1 MPRKP
6 KPPGRGEPEPEHTIE
21 VTARVEV
28 TIDGKSVDEFLEDA
42 DNFFDKM
49 ASMTTKADDESLAAR
64 IRASIA
70 AKSDDELE
78 DIDRDWLAFDAE
90 RAKYRKTPPVPLPK
104 RGDTLQADKAPA
116 FARVRVTKLGSF
128 NTIGDDTELLGT
140 VVILWTGTQEN
151 HNPFSGEVRV
161 RGVLTPENP
170 SAWRAG
176 ELSWLSADGEVELID
191 PPTYIGQPED
201 FIPATA
207 PVDLPEKTSRDM
219 FYNWPSL
226 IWDAMTLYE
235 AMAPLI
241 DCQSATEII
250 LCALKVAPP
259 VAQLQAFLLSGL
271 KARYAEYT
279 KDTFW
284 DDPWLHDAGPDWLNG
299 LVSTAFHDFDTET
312 ENDNDVEPEDEG
324 PHRGLP
330 LELLMDREDIEDQ
343 IENVKRIKALPGIDA
358 KLHLELD
365 DQIEELQAFLHSLDD
380 GEELEAFSGVGEAFC
395 RAWHEGHRPTE
406 NR

>member
-1 MPRKP
+1 MPRNP
-6 KPPGRGEPEPEHTIE
+6 KPPGRGEPEPEHTVE

-28 TIDGKSVDEFLEDA
+28 TIDGKSVDEFFEDM
-42 DNFFDKM
+42 DSFFDN
-49 ASMTTKADDESLAAR
+49 
-64 IRASIA
+64 
-70 AKSDDELE
+70 LE
-78 DIDRDWLAFDAE
+78 AE
-90 RAKYRKTPPVPLPK
+90 RPQSPPPVPLPK
-104 RGDTLQADKAPA
+104 RGDTLQTDKAPA

-191 PPTYIGQPED
+191 PPTYIGRPED

-284 DDPWLHDAGPDWLNG
+284 DDPWLHAAGPDWLNG

-358 KLHLELD
+358 KFHLELD

-380 GEELEAFSGVGEAFC
+380 GEELNAFSGVGEAFC

>member
-151 HNPFSGEVRV
+151 HNPFSGKVRV
-161 RGVLTPENP
+161 RGVLTPDNP
-170 SAWRAG
+170 TAWRAG

-191 PPTYIGQPED
+191 PPTYIGRPED

-207 PVDLPEKTSRDM
+207 PVDLPEKTGRDM

-284 DDPWLHDAGPDWLNG
+284 DDPWLHAAGPDWLNG
-299 LVSTAFHDFDTET
+299 LVSMAFHDFDTET

-324 PHRGLP
+324 PHR
-330 LELLMDREDIEDQ
+330 R
-343 IENVKRIKALPGIDA
+343 
-358 KLHLELD
+358 
-365 DQIEELQAFLHSLDD
+365 S
-380 GEELEAFSGVGEAFC
+380 
-395 RAWHEGHRPTE
+395 
-406 NR
+406 

>member
-1 MPRKP
+1 MVGGLARWACPAAGEVFPLFTGVTVLALRQACKRSGLVNISPVWEYRYVPRNP
-6 KPPGRGEPEPEHTIE
+6 KPPGRGEPEPEHTVE

-104 RGDTLQADKAPA
+104 RGDTLQTDKAPA

-191 PPTYIGQPED
+191 PPTYIGRPED

-284 DDPWLHDAGPDWLNG
+284 DDPWLHAAGPDWLNG
-299 LVSTAFHDFDTET
+299 LVSTSFHDFDTDE
-312 ENDNDVEPEDEG
+312 DGVEPEAPG
-324 PHRGLP
+324 VHLSAPSVSSYSTLGARAARATCQSLQTAVFGILQG
-330 LELLMDREDIEDQ
+330 RE
-343 IENVKRIKALPGIDA
+343 
-358 KLHLELD
+358 
-365 DQIEELQAFLHSLDD
+365 
-380 GEELEAFSGVGEAFC
+380 
-395 RAWHEGHRPTE
+395 
-406 NR
+406 